1 MISSNEGTQPLT
13 NWLCLECHGW
23 NMMLHAME
31 KFRGDPR
38 VHISVCNALRTALIT
53 GGLTFPSLLN
63 VNQLSRTRIELVSL
77 LVHELTEEE
86 VVENAEDD
94 EGSKMEHGAPD
105 TTTPSSGA
113 SGFTPSREQEKEME
127 ELVETIL
134 LCLVRLKLYLP
145 IEDVQ
150 LCVTQLSNCSKF
162 IVLTAMNVPIK
173 LLWHEM
179 NKEEDTRRGRNE
191 ENGGG
196 GGEVV
201 SSCALS

>member
-1 MISSNEGTQPLT
+1 M
-13 NWLCLECHGW
+13 
-23 NMMLHAME
+23 
-31 KFRGDPR
+31 
-38 VHISVCNALRTALIT
+38 SVCNALRAALIT

-63 VNQLSRTRIELVSL
+63 VSQLTRTRFELVSL

-86 VVENAEDD
+86 VVENAKEAEDD
-94 EGSKMEHGAPD
+94 QGSKMEHGTSD
-105 TTTPSSGA
+105 TAPSSGA
-113 SGFTPSREQEKEME
+113 NGFTPNRGQEKKME

-134 LCLVRLKLYLP
+134 LCLVRLKLYLS

-179 NKEEDTRRGRNE
+179 NNTRGRNE
-191 ENGGG
+191 DNGV
-196 GGEVV
+196 GGEEEV